1 MNKKCCVSNKK
12 GFTLVE
18 VLAVMVI
25 MSVMVSVGAKKLDL
39 LSHNASDRVL
49 EQGIR
54 ELNTRETLV
63 WTQIKLSDSGGI
75 IDADVFDALDKDLGH
90 EFKWTVGP
98 DITGGILSF
107 RSQSIQLTRIASS
120 SSSAGRWN

>member
-1 MNKKCCVSNKK
+1 MNKKFCVSNKK

-25 MSVMVSVGAKKLDL
+25 MSVMVSVGAKKIDL

-63 WTQIKLSDSGGI
+63 WTKIKLSAGGGI
-75 IDADVFDALDKDLGH
+75 IDADVFAALDTDLGH

-98 DITGGILSF
+98 DITGGYPEFQVDIYS
-107 RSQSIQLTRIASS
+107 SHQSRFIKFIN
-120 SSSAGRWN
+120 GRWN